1 MQSLRFRGRCTGTLN
16 HAPLTLQGQRLWLST
31 HGTASDPGEGGPGWY
46 ALPEWRLGGLYAPAS
61 ECCSNSLAAFKWSE
75 EAERSCL
82 RQTASLRRGVLSC
95 RKLASR

>member
-1 MQSLRFRGRCTGTLN
+1 MGTGTLN

-61 ECCSNSLAAFKWSE
+61 ECCTPLPHNGSK
-75 EAERSCL
+75 EAEAACD
-82 RQTASLRRGVLSC
+82 RRPV
-95 RKLASR
+95 

>member
-61 ECCSNSLAAFKWSE
+61 ECCSNSLAAFQWF
-75 EAERSCL
+75 ER
-82 RQTASLRRGVLSC
+82 G
-95 RKLASR
+95 